1 MSGGADKAVP
11 QVVEEVLDP
20 SAPTTAAAPVDLPR
34 VAPPS
39 GATPAWLPW
48 IALAGAF
55 CVGVLSVAARQRGGV
70 LWQADETVH
79 AWILTQRTETEATI
93 ARVVT
98 VGGITTVALPALA
111 VVGALLPRAPRSLRT
126 RLGAGM
132 LLAGTASLGVWLGL
146 LLNHAV
152 GRERPPVADWWGA
165 AGGPAFPSGHT
176 TAATIVALTCAWALM
191 PRAHSTRSRSLVWA
205 GAAAYAL
212 AVGWSR
218 MWLGVHWP
226 GDVVGGW
233 LFGAAWVALVVPV
246 VGLARRRWRP
256 APPDAGARATGSG
269 SLVPRP

>member
-1 MSGGADKAVP
+1 MSGAADKAVP
-11 QVVEEVLDP
+11 EVVEEVLDP
-20 SAPTTAAAPVDLPR
+20 TAPTTAASPVDLPR
-34 VAPPS
+34 VAPPA

-48 IALAGAF
+48 VALAGAF
-55 CVGVLSVAARQRGGV
+55 VVGVLSVAARQRGGV
-70 LWQADETVH
+70 LWQTDETVH
-79 AWILTQRTETEATI
+79 AWILSQRTEAEGTI
-93 ARVVT
+93 ARAVT

-146 LLNHAV
+146 VLNHAV

-176 TAATIVALTCAWALM
+176 TAATIVALTCAWAIM
-191 PRAHSTRSRSLVWA
+191 PRAHSTLARSLVWA

-256 APPDAGARATGSG
+256 APPDASARATGSG